1 MRDLLNPATRRWI
14 YGISVV
20 AIPLLVTYGALDEN
34 VAPLWLAVIGA
45 VLVPGLALANVNPD
59 EPTDDLPEHG
69 DSDA

>member
-1 MRDLLNPATRRWI
+1 MRDLLNAQTRRWI
-14 YGISVV
+14 YGIAVV

-59 EPTDDLPEHG
+59 EPAELPEHG
-69 DSDA
+69 DADA